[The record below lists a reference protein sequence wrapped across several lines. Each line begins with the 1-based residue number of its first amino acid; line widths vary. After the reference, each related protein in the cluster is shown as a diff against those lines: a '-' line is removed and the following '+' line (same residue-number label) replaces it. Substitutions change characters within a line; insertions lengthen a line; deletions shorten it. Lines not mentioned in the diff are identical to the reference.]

1 MLVLGHKIL
10 KIFGHFVFISILL
23 NSCVYSSN
31 TARSR
36 RFSLDDLDHEIV
48 GFQAG
53 VPVASSAVQILDD
66 WCGNLTKHLNT
77 TVEKFVSKTPL
88 VSFPTKLQTSSFP
101 FHNNL
106 KGYFSLHLN
115 WYVELIGFFVQL
127 AGGPLET
134 WRIINAVIARFLNF
148 SGKYYIQLFIGQF

>member
-1 MLVLGHKIL
+1 MFVLGHKIL
-10 KIFGHFVFISILL
+10 KIFGHFVVISILL

-31 TARSR
+31 TARGR

-53 VPVASSAVQILDD
+53 APVASPAVQILDD
-66 WCGNLTKHLNT
+66 WCRNLTKHLNT

-88 VSFPTKLQTSSFP
+88 VSLQTSSFP

-115 WYVELIGFFVQL
+115 WYVELIGFFLQL
-127 AGGPLET
+127 IGGPLET
-134 WRIINAVIARFLNF
+134 WRIINALIARFLNF
-148 SGKYYIQLFIGQF
+148 AGKCYIQLFIGQF